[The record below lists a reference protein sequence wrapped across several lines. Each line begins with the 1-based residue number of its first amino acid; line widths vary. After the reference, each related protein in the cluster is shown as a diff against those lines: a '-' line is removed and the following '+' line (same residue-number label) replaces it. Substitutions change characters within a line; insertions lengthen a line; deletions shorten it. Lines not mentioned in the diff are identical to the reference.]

1 MKVLKAIILLMY
13 LICYVYAVH
22 KTSIEP
28 DKVIWGYMC
37 ALIFLILSI
46 MGINTYVKIIS
57 KEKKDKE

>member
-13 LICYVYAVH
+13 LISYVYAVH

-46 MGINTYVKIIS
+46 MGVSAYVKNVG
-57 KEKKDKE
+57 KEKNKE